1 MKDGNHKMSV
11 TRTVL
16 RIAGVLCVAF
26 SLMPTAVSAQTD
38 DIVAPK
44 PPRIALLRNV
54 TLACKYD
61 YPKYCPV
68 PTFGTVAGGDQV
80 TCLKYFKSDIS
91 LGCRHAIAA
100 ASQP

>member
-1 MKDGNHKMSV
+1 MDGIHKMSV
-11 TRTVL
+11 TGSVL
-16 RIAGVLCVAF
+16 RIVSVLCVSI
-26 SLMPTAVSAQTD
+26 SLLPGAVSAQTD
-38 DIVAPK
+38 DVVAPK

-68 PTFGTVAGGDQV
+68 PTYGTVGGADQV

>member
-1 MKDGNHKMSV
+1 MRIGSV
-11 TRTVL
+11 VFAAISL
-16 RIAGVLCVAF
+16 LPAAAF
-26 SLMPTAVSAQTD
+26 AQTD
-38 DIVAPK
+38 NDVAPK

-68 PTFGTVAGGDQV
+68 PTFGTVGGADQA

-100 ASQP
+100 ASQPSG